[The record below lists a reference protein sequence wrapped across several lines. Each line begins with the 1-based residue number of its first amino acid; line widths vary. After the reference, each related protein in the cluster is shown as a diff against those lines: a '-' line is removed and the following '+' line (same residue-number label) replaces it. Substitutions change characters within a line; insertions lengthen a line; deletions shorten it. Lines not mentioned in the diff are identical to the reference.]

1 MPPLTDCDAMV
12 RATHLVTSAP
22 SLLGGMFV
30 ACSFALAP
38 RLRTAPLGLVLAMA
52 ACDSLFSVAWFF
64 PVPEDRTWQC
74 RLQGW

>member
-1 MPPLTDCDAMV
+1 
-12 RATHLVTSAP
+12 
-22 SLLGGMFV
+22 
-30 ACSFALAP
+30 
-38 RLRTAPLGLVLAMA
+38 VLAMA